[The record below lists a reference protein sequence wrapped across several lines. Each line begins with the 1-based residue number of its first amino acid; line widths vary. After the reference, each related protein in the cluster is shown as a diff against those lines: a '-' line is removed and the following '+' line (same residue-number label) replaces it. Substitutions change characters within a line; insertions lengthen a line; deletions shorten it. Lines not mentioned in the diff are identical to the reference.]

1 MILSIIFVINDYNFS
16 MDSFGKRLKEL
27 RLEKGL
33 SQKALA
39 EQIGQAQ
46 STINY
51 WENDKEEPTISGLR
65 KLCDFFD
72 VSADYLICRTDGY

>member
-1 MILSIIFVINDYNFS
+1 

-27 RLEKGL
+27 RQEKGL
-33 SQKALA
+33 SQKVLA

-51 WENDKEEPTISGLR
+51 WERDRKEPTISGLK
-65 KLCDFFD
+65 KLCDYFD
-72 VSADYLICRTDGY
+72 VSADYLIGRTDGY